1 MSKATKR
8 KHVQKEML
16 TAEWNGPVEDQ
27 RIVRIVAGRGNNLHE
42 VFSVEDN
49 ETFLVSMPAKF
60 RRNVWVK
67 RNDYVVI
74 EPIAEGD
81 KVRGEI
87 VHVLT
92 KDDMKLMKQKG
103 WGGGKKEENDD
114 IAPNTNRPIVT
125 TISDLSCTDTD
136 TDHDDPS
143 EDTDFSS

>member
-1 MSKATKR
+1 MSRATKR

-16 TAEWNGPVEDQ
+16 TADWNGPVDDQ
-27 RIVRIVAGRGNNLHE
+27 RIVRIIAGRGNNLHE

-92 KDDMKLMKQKG
+92 KEDMKLMKQKG
-103 WGGGKKEENDD
+103 WGKEDNNSD
-114 IAPNTNRPIVT
+114 IEPNTNRPIVT
-125 TISDLSCTDTD
+125 TISDLSSTDTD

-143 EDTDFSS
+143 EDTDYSS

>member
-16 TAEWNGPVEDQ
+16 TSDWNGPTDNQ
-27 RIVRIVAGRGNNLHE
+27 SIVRIVASRGNNLHE
-42 VFSVEDN
+42 VFSVENN

-74 EPIAEGD
+74 EQIAEGD

-87 VHVLT
+87 VRVLT
-92 KDDMKLMKQKG
+92 KEDMKLMKQKG
-103 WGGGKKEENDD
+103 WDKKEDNNEVK
-114 IAPNTNRPIVT
+114 PNTNRPIVT

>member
-16 TAEWNGPVEDQ
+16 DTEWNGPTDKQ

-49 ETFLVSMPAKF
+49 ETFLVSMPVKF

-67 RNDYVVI
+67 RNDYVVV
-74 EPIAEGD
+74 EPITEGD
-81 KVRGEI
+81 RVRGEI
-87 VHVLT
+87 VRVLN
-92 KDDMKLMKQKG
+92 KEDLKLMKQKG
-103 WGGGKKEENDD
+103 WAGKKEENE
-114 IAPNTNRPIVT
+114 ILPNTNRPVVT
-125 TISDLSCTDTD
+125 TISDLSGTDTD

-143 EDTDFSS
+143 EDTD

>member
-16 TAEWNGPVEDQ
+16 TADWNGPIDDQ
-27 RIVRIVAGRGNNLHE
+27 RIVRIVVGRGNNIHE
-42 VFSVEDN
+42 VFSIEDN

-87 VHVLT
+87 VRVLT
-92 KDDMKLMKQKG
+92 KKDMKVMKQKG
-103 WGGGKKEENDD
+103 WGNKEENDE
-114 IAPNTNRPIVT
+114 IAPNTNRPVVT

-143 EDTDFSS
+143 EDTDYSS

>member
-16 TAEWNGPVEDQ
+16 NSDWLGPTGDQ
-27 RIVRIVAGRGNNLHE
+27 RLVRIVAGRGNNLHE
-42 VFSVEDN
+42 VCSVDDN

-67 RNDYVVI
+67 RDDYVVI
-74 EPIAEGD
+74 EPILEGD

-87 VHVLT
+87 VRVLT
-92 KDDMKLMKQKG
+92 REDVKMLKQKG
-103 WGGGKKEENDD
+103 WGKKDYDD
-114 IAPNTNRPIVT
+114 EIAPNTNRPIVT
-125 TISDLSCTDTD
+125 TISDLSGTDTD

-143 EDTDFSS
+143 EDTDYSS